1 MQQLRQPSF
10 GSCSELGLTG
20 DFRGEFPL
28 DCPQQHLDICRFYQ
42 VPIYITVDSFYCAL
56 EVWYPVRRMATHNGF
71 AARAAFTTRN
81 PSPGSLM
88 LRSERSTSNFWLD
101 TSCNADAMLSATRT

>member
-28 DCPQQHLDICRFYQ
+28 D
-42 VPIYITVDSFYCAL
+42 VPNNI
-56 EVWYPVRRMATHNGF
+56 
-71 AARAAFTTRN
+71 
-81 PSPGSLM
+81 
-88 LRSERSTSNFWLD
+88 STSAGF
-101 TSCNADAMLSATRT
+101 TK